1 MRLNL
6 KALKETKDFYK
17 VELERGDLT
26 EKERNKFL
34 RALRFIEGFI
44 KREEEAGGKGK
55 DKNPFLNP
63 DGGLDLIER
72 FPGIDYM
79 PYEKKIKKSN
89 KIRWRL

>member
-1 MRLNL
+1 MKLNL

-17 VELERGDLT
+17 VELEREDLT

-44 KREEEAGGKGK
+44 KREEEAGEKRK
-55 DKNPFLNP
+55 DKNLFLNAK
-63 DGGLDLIER
+63 GGFDLDER

-79 PYEKKIKKSN
+79 PYEKKIRKSN
-89 KIRWRL
+89 K